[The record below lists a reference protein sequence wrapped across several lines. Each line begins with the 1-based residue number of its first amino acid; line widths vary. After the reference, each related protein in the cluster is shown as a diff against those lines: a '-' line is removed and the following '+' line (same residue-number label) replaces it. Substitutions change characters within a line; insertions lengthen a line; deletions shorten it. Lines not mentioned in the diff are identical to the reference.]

1 MSDNA
6 DESDTLIVI
15 HICFTVNFAFLVIHL
30 GTLIFFKKAR
40 RLYGMGYFLGQIF
53 LSMAALLTLVC
64 CSLDKRSL
72 AFVIIPLAANFGYL
86 VNISA
91 QTLTAILTLLFSFQT
106 RSDVNISPPDDAD
119 DDIATSITHHH
130 RRNERIGYVRKIWV
144 NAVGFLCIFGLP
156 LIMTMQ
162 QSFIPAVD
170 KTPILKVNISGKMIQ
185 RDVCSFKPNAD
196 TLYFLL
202 IPAVLLL
209 LIQFVVICIAL
220 KRCSSSVDSLNK
232 RLKRPQRLMAL
243 FKMCLAQLIVWS
255 IALLALITTSNML
268 WNVFTLCTALQS
280 IFSATV
286 CILSRSVIGAA
297 LASKHRANVGSGMGN
312 FPNGLHRSLNDDD
325 LEMLH
330 ACKYKLTDDSERFYY

>member
-1 MSDNA
+1 
-6 DESDTLIVI
+6 
-15 HICFTVNFAFLVIHL
+15 
-30 GTLIFFKKAR
+30 
-40 RLYGMGYFLGQIF
+40 MGYFLGQIF
-53 LSMAALLTLVC
+53 LNMAALLTLVC
-64 CSLDKRSL
+64 CSLDNRSL
-72 AFVIIPLAANFGYL
+72 AFEIIPLAANFGYL

-91 QTLTAILTLLFSFQT
+91 QTLTATITLLFSFQNDVT
-106 RSDVNISPPDDAD
+106 TTPSDETDNIA
-119 DDIATSITHHH
+119 SISH
-130 RRNERIGYVRKIWV
+130 RRTIGRGCARKIWV
-144 NAVGFLCIFGLP
+144 NAVGLFCIFGLP
-156 LIMTMQ
+156 LIMTIQ
-162 QSFIPAVD
+162 QSFIPAVN
-170 KTPILKVNISGKMIQ
+170 KTPILEVNISGKSIR

-202 IPAVLLL
+202 IPAVVLL

-220 KRCSSSVDSLNK
+220 KRCSSSVDSLNR
-232 RLKRPQRLMAL
+232 RLKRHQRLMAL
-243 FKMCLAQLIVWS
+243 FKMCLGQLVVWGT
-255 IALLALITTSNML
+255 ALLALMTTSNML

-297 LASKHRANVGSGMGN
+297 LASKHHANVVSGVIN